1 MSEPTLGADLKRLE
15 EIVRALED
23 DGLELENA
31 LALFDEGVT
40 RLRAAQARLADAEI
54 RVRQVLDDSTT
65 GDGPLRIEDLGA

>member
-1 MSEPTLGADLKRLE
+1 MTEPTLGADLKRLE

-23 DGLELENA
+23 EGLDLETA

-54 RVRQVLDDSTT
+54 RVRQVLDDSAT
-65 GDGPLRIEDLGA
+65 GDGALRIEDLRT